1 MKRGQTSPT
10 EEDEGNPQL
19 EALGGRTTAWF
30 AEVGGKT
37 NLPLPVVVVKRSPE
51 VAAAL
56 AGLAEGG
63 SQSLDRLAE
72 CLEGVR

>member
-30 AEVGGKT
+30 AEGGGKT

-56 AGLAEGG
+56 DGWRRAGATAWTA
-63 SQSLDRLAE
+63 SPNAWKA
-72 CLEGVR
+72 